1 MENFN
6 AEKEEIVI
14 EKEEN
19 ISQDEVKSIERIRD
33 EKYYISQIDSLKA
46 EINEKNQEYKDL
58 SDNYDNL
65 QNKYM
70 NLKEDI
76 SSSNEDMISH
86 YRHQNES
93 LTKRLEQTQ
102 KELSKMREIKN
113 ARIDT
118 LESDI
123 DKLQNKVKELN
134 ISLQEKLKTD
144 LENLSKSE
152 QADQLMEQ
160 IHILESDKVELT
172 QEIERMHI
180 EVIEANTRA
189 NDMERV
195 LVGVSNSLNRTN
207 EKIGKCLQIKADLT
221 QEKTEIKE
229 DKSQNNNPAVNVSQE
244 QTIIEDRTLPEYQTT
259 EIANIPAEETILNNN
274 QVTEPIVE
282 KAKEVVKEEKLS
294 LKEKQHLRQEKAL
307 QELKEAHE
315 EMEAYQKSEKKGWLS
330 WIANRA
336 ASFLP

>member
-1 MENFN
+1 MENLVVEN
-6 AEKEEIVI
+6 
-14 EKEEN
+14 EN
-19 ISQDEVKSIERIRD
+19 IVSDEDAKSIERIRD

-58 SDNYDNL
+58 SNNYDAL

-70 NLKEDI
+70 TLKDDI

-93 LTKRLEQTQ
+93 LSKRLEQSQ

-118 LESDI
+118 LENDI

-144 LENLSKSE
+144 LEILSKSE
-152 QADQLMEQ
+152 QADQLIEQ
-160 IHILESDKVELT
+160 IHTLESDKADLT

-195 LVGVSNSLNRTN
+195 LIGVSNSLNRTN
-207 EKIGKCLQIKADLT
+207 EKIGKCLKIKADLT
-221 QEKTEIKE
+221 QEKT
-229 DKSQNNNPAVNVSQE
+229 QNENVTVNTQE
-244 QTIIEDRTLPEYQTT
+244 QEIIEDRTLPEYQTT
-259 EIANIPAEETILNNN
+259 DINPIAMQETITNN
-274 QVTEPIVE
+274 QQVEEPISE
-282 KAKEVVKEEKLS
+282 QAEDKGLS

-307 QELKEAHE
+307 QELKEIHE
-315 EMEAYQKSEKKGWLS
+315 EIETYQKSEKKGWFSWLS
-330 WIANRA
+330 NRA